1 MLKPI
6 KTQDECEIAL
16 ERVYKLMQKNIAP
29 NSKESD
35 ELEILSILIK
45 EFESNA
51 YKLPKPNPI
60 EAIRFRLEQ
69 KNMSEKDLA
78 VVLGYR
84 SRKSE
89 ILSGKRKLSLSM
101 IRKLNEELNI
111 PAASLIQ
118 AYYFN

>member
-6 KTQDECEIAL
+6 KTQDECDIAL

-78 VVLGYR
+78 IVLGYR

-89 ILSGKRKLSLSM
+89 ILSGNSSVRAPLIKSV
-101 IRKLNEELNI
+101 NEFRRICSRAKNL
-111 PAASLIQ
+111 
-118 AYYFN
+118 

>member
-6 KTQDECEIAL
+6 KTQDECYIAL
-16 ERVYKLMQKNIAP
+16 ERVYKLM
-29 NSKESD
+29 
-35 ELEILSILIK
+35 
-45 EFESNA
+45 
-51 YKLPKPNPI
+51 
-60 EAIRFRLEQ
+60 Q

-118 AYYFN
+118 AY